1 MQHGPSDQQLR
12 ELENR
17 LLTYLLAKKQNV
29 KSTVGTQIVMIFIM
43 KPQRQQS
50 DRDLCMNG
58 QCIPAVLCGASGDG
72 CLGPVCSVA
81 ADGCCTNG
89 DTAVLTEGTTCVQ

>member
-1 MQHGPSDQQLR
+1 MR

-17 LLTYLLAKKQNV
+17 LLTYLLAKKPKVYCND
-29 KSTVGTQIVMIFIM
+29 IH

-50 DRDLCMNG
+50 DRDLCVNG
-58 QCIPAVLCGASGDG
+58 QCLPAVLCGASGDG
-72 CLGPVCSVA
+72 CWGPVCSVA